1 MDIDGC
7 HMAGLCH
14 MAGGSW
20 QLGRHLGSWAESA
33 GPGNR
38 AGRRGCTVSWALLD
52 PGHEG
57 VHCTVSWAGEQ
68 GRPSAGQGNR
78 AGLGNGLGNRAGLGN
93 GLGPAGLGSPPGPDS
108 PESHGYTH
116 SVAVGVALSDFLLR
130 PYFPSRSRSRRPL
143 PSPALRRRSRRSR
156 SRRSPGRSRRRQGS
170 LGRRRSP
177 SPPRR
182 TQSPARSRWW

>member
-1 MDIDGC
+1 MDIDDC

-14 MAGGSW
+14 MAGSSW
-20 QLGRHLGSWAESA
+20 QLGRHLGSRAESA

-38 AGRRGCTVSWALLD
+38 AGRRG
-52 PGHEG
+52 
-57 VHCTVSWAGEQ
+57 CTVSWAGEQ

-116 SVAVGVALSDFLLR
+116 SVAVGVALCLLNIVCEPIR
-130 PYFPSRSRSRRPL
+130 VIGP
-143 PSPALRRRSRRSR
+143 
-156 SRRSPGRSRRRQGS
+156 
-170 LGRRRSP
+170 
-177 SPPRR
+177 
-182 TQSPARSRWW
+182 

>member
-1 MDIDGC
+1 
-7 HMAGLCH
+7 MAGLYSSC
-14 MAGGSW
+14 
-20 QLGRHLGSWAESA
+20 QLGRPAILD
-33 GPGNR
+33 P
-38 AGRRGCTVSWALLD
+38 GRRCTAVSWAREQGRPPSWVL
-52 PGHEG
+52 GEG

-130 PYFPSRSRSRRPL
+130 PYSPSRSRSRHSL
-143 PSPALRRRSRRSR
+143 PSPARRRRSPGR

-170 LGRRRSP
+170 PGRQRSP
-177 SPPRR
+177 SPPRHTR
-182 TQSPARSRWW
+182 SPPRSSWR